1 MRGPELATLLHSGY
15 VDANVTYGRRGIG
28 VTAGVMKQSTGSL
41 RSGWHVYLGGG
52 LASAGPSV
60 ALTVSPNTAS
70 PGWNVAL
77 GHSDGAGMVQFGL
90 DAQGTPFTE
99 AGVGR
104 PRGTALVAFHAW
116 RLDEF

>member
-1 MRGPELATLLHSGY
+1 VNGGY
-15 VDANVTYGRRGIG
+15 VDANVTYGWRGAAF
-28 VTAGVMKQSTGSL
+28 TAGVMKQSTGSL

-52 LASAGPSV
+52 LASPGPSV

-70 PGWNVAL
+70 LGWNVAL
-77 GHSDGAGMVQFGL
+77 GHSDGAAMYQFGL

-104 PRGTALVAFHAW
+104 PRGTALVVFHAW
-116 RLDEF
+116 RLRDL